1 MKYYS
6 LGTNQYSGV
15 LTNLGIIDLPAGTG
29 ELTDYFIMTPP
40 PPNKLLKI
48 NCGVAGFGD
57 KLVLS
62 FGNITQSMEF
72 EEKFLLFLKDQNIII
87 EQETKE

>member
-6 LGTNQYSGV
+6 LGTSQYSGV
-15 LTNLGIIDLPAGTG
+15 VTNLGKIELPTETG
-29 ELTDYFIMTPP
+29 ELVDCFVLTPP

-48 NCGVAGFGD
+48 NCGIASFGD

-62 FGNITQSMEF
+62 FGNITQSTEF
-72 EEKFLLFLKDQNIII
+72 EKRFLQFLKDQNITVKWEIN
-87 EQETKE
+87 K